1 LFSLCLLCIL
11 VSSIDYCGIK
21 INICKWGLDLSIS
34 VIEIG
39 IFGKNLV
46 WRWLCWNYSLNS
58 SILWYNSPHLH
69 IIRSYPCF

>member
-46 WRWLCWNYSLNS
+46 WRW
-58 SILWYNSPHLH
+58 
-69 IIRSYPCF
+69 